1 MGEFAI
7 GQAVPRTEDPRLL
20 RGRGRFVDDVPL
32 VDPAHAVVL
41 RSPYAHARIVS
52 IDAGAARA
60 MPGVLAVLTGAD
72 YEADGLGG
80 LPCQNTTFK
89 RPDGGP
95 MFIPSHP
102 ALAVDRVRRVGD
114 DVALVVAGTKE
125 QAKDAAERIVVA
137 YEPLPSVST
146 TAAAMMPDAAP
157 VWDDCPDN
165 ICFRLSTG
173 DRDAVEAAMAS
184 ARHVVRRRF
193 IVNRVSAN
201 TLEPRGCIGYYD
213 ARDDRYMLYVGLQ
226 NPHDVR
232 RQLAADIF
240 ALPESKFQIVPGD
253 IGGSFGMRG
262 GTYPEYILAA
272 WASRKVGR
280 PVKWISDRSEGL
292 ASDDHARDNVTDIA
306 LAIDDDGLFVALDVA
321 TTANMGAYLAV
332 RGPRPP
338 TGNIGTLAGVYRT
351 PAAHY
356 EATGVFSNTNS
367 LNPYRGSGGPEAGY
381 VTERLIDDAAR
392 LLDLDPVEI
401 RRRNLIADDALPY
414 TNPLGYT
421 YDSGAFGRLM
431 ETAVEM
437 ADRAGFE
444 RRRKDAGR
452 RGRRLGF
459 GIANAIKKTSI
470 PRIETARV
478 RFDPTGTVTLLI
490 GTISHGQGHET
501 MYKQVLSDRL
511 GLAAADIRVVQGD
524 TDLTGVGS
532 GTFGSRSAALGG
544 TACVLACEKIV
555 DKGKTV
561 AAHLLEANTG
571 DVAFDDGIFTIAGT
585 DRSVTFS
592 EVASAAFAAQRLAPE
607 IEPGLDES
615 ASFVPDDQNWAS
627 TCHACE
633 AEVDPETGVVE
644 LTRYV
649 AVSDVGVVINPLMMD
664 GQTHGGI
671 AQTIGQALLEE
682 IVYEPESGQLLTGS
696 FMDYCMPRADDIP
709 MMELADSPVP
719 TPHNPLGVKG
729 GGEIA
734 PVACLPAVL
743 NAVVDALAPLGVDHV
758 ELPATPERV
767 WQAIRAARGNEAT

>member
-20 RGRGRFVDDVPL
+20 RGRGRFVDDVRL
-32 VDPAHAVVL
+32 VEPAHAVVL
-41 RSPYAHARIVS
+41 RSPHAHARIAS
-52 IDAGAARA
+52 IDVRAARA
-60 MPGVLAVLTGAD
+60 MPGVLAVLTGED
-72 YEADGLGG
+72 YRTDGLGG
-80 LPCQNTTFK
+80 MPCQITNFK

-95 MFIPSHP
+95 MFSPPHP
-102 ALAVDRVRRVGD
+102 ALAADRVRRVGD
-114 DVALVVAGTKE
+114 NVALVVAETKD
-125 QAKDAAERIVVA
+125 QAKDAAERIAVE
-137 YEPLPSVST
+137 YQPLPSVST
-146 TAAAMMPDAAP
+146 TADAILPGAAA

-165 ICFRLSTG
+165 ICFRLTAG
-173 DRDAVEAAMAS
+173 DRDAVETAMAA
-184 ARHVVRRRF
+184 ARHVVRRSF
-193 IVNRVSAN
+193 VVNRVSAN
-201 TLEPRGCIGYYD
+201 TMEPRGCIGHYD
-213 ARDDRYMLYVGLQ
+213 AHEDRYTLYVGLQ
-226 NPHDVR
+226 NPHEVR
-232 RQLAADIF
+232 RQIAADIF
-240 ALPESKFQIVPGD
+240 GLPETSFRIVLGD

-262 GTYPEYILAA
+262 GTYPEYTLAP
-272 WASRKVGR
+272 WASRKIGR
-280 PVKWISDRSEGL
+280 PVKWISERSEGL
-292 ASDDHARDNVTDIA
+292 ASDDHARDNITEVA
-306 LAIDDDGLFVALDVA
+306 LALDGDGLFLALDVK
-321 TTANMGAYLAV
+321 TTANLGAYLGV

-338 TGNIGTLAGVYRT
+338 TGNLGTLAGVYRT
-351 PAAHY
+351 PAAHV
-356 EATGVFSNTNS
+356 EVTGVFSNTNS
-367 LNPYRGSGGPEAGY
+367 FNPYRGSGGPEAGY

-392 LLDLDPVEI
+392 LLDLDPIEI
-401 RRRNLIADDALPY
+401 RRRNLIADGALPY
-414 TNPLGYT
+414 TNALGYT
-421 YDSGAFGRLM
+421 YDSGAFERM
-431 ETAVEM
+431 MATTMEM
-437 ADRAGFE
+437 ADRDGFE
-444 RRRKDAGR
+444 RRRRRAEQ

-470 PRIETARV
+470 PVIETARV
-478 RFDPTGTVTLLI
+478 RFDATGTVTLLI

-511 GLAAADIRVVQGD
+511 GLAAADIRIVEGD

-544 TACVLACEKIV
+544 TACVMACDKII
-555 DKGKTV
+555 DKGKTI
-561 AAHLLEANTG
+561 AAHLLEASAE
-571 DVAFDDGIFTIAGT
+571 DVVFDDGTFTITGT
-585 DRSVTFS
+585 DRTVQLSD
-592 EVASAAFAAQRLAPE
+592 VASAAFTAQRLAPE
-607 IEPGLDES
+607 IEPGLDECV
-615 ASFVPDDQNWAS
+615 SFVPEDQNWAS

-682 IVYEPESGQLLTGS
+682 IVYEPETGQLLTGS
-696 FMDYCMPRADDIP
+696 FMDYCMPRADDMPSI
-709 MMELADSPVP
+709 ELASAPMP

-767 WQAIRAARGNEAT
+767 WQAIQAARAGEAT

>member
-7 GQAVPRTEDPRLL
+7 GQAVPRTEDPRRLT
-20 RGRGRFVDDVPL
+20 GRGRFVDDVRL
-32 VDPAHAVVL
+32 VDPAHAAVL
-41 RSPYAHARIVS
+41 RSPHAHARIVS
-52 IDAGAARA
+52 IDTRAAGA

-72 YEADGLGG
+72 YQADGLGG
-80 LPCQNTTFK
+80 LPCQITTFK

-95 MFIPSHP
+95 MFSPVHP

-114 DVALVVAGTKE
+114 DVALVVAETVD
-125 QAKDAAERIVVA
+125 QAKDAAERIVVG
-137 YEPLPSVST
+137 YEALASVAT
-146 TAAAMMPDAAP
+146 TAEAATPGAAA

-165 ICFRLSTG
+165 ICFRLDAG
-173 DRDAVEAAMAS
+173 DRRAVAAAMAS

-193 IVNRVSAN
+193 VVNRVSAN
-201 TLEPRGCIGYYD
+201 TIEPRGCIGHYD
-213 ARDDRYMLYVGLQ
+213 VHDGRYTLTVGLQ
-226 NPHDVR
+226 NPHEVR
-232 RQLAADIF
+232 RQLADDIF
-240 ALPESKFQIVPGD
+240 ALPETRFRIGPGD

-262 GTYPEYILAA
+262 GTYPEYVLAL

-280 PVKWISDRSEGL
+280 PVKWIAERSEGL
-292 ASDDHARDNVTDIA
+292 ASDDHARDNVTEIA
-306 LAIDDDGLFVALDVA
+306 LALDDDGTFLALEVT
-321 TTANMGAYLAV
+321 TTANLGASLGV

-338 TGNIGTLAGVYRT
+338 TGNLGTLAGVYRT
-351 PAAHY
+351 PAAHV
-356 EATGVFSNTNS
+356 EVTGVFTNTNS
-367 LNPYRGSGGPEAGY
+367 FNPYRGSGGPEAGY

-392 LLDLDPVEI
+392 PLGLDPVEI
-401 RRRNLIADDALPY
+401 RRRNLIADGTLPY
-414 TNPLGYT
+414 TNALGYT
-421 YDSGAFGRLM
+421 YDSGAFERLM
-431 ETAVEM
+431 EATLEM
-437 ADRAGFE
+437 ADRGGFAD
-444 RRRKDAGR
+444 RRAAAAR

-470 PRIETARV
+470 PVIETARV
-478 RFDPTGTVTLLI
+478 RFDPTGTITLLI

-511 GLAAADIRVVQGD
+511 GLAASDIRIVEGD
-524 TDLTGVGS
+524 TDLTGVGG

-544 TACVLACEKIV
+544 TACVMACDRII
-555 DKGKTV
+555 DKGKTI
-561 AAHLLEANTG
+561 AAHLLEASAD
-571 DVAFDDGIFTIAGT
+571 DVAFDDGVFTIAGT
-585 DRSVTFS
+585 DRNVTLTD
-592 EVASAAFAAQRLAPE
+592 VAAAAFASARLAPE
-607 IEPGLDES
+607 IEPGLDCS

-633 AEVDPETGVVE
+633 AEIDPETGVVE

-682 IVYEPESGQLLTGS
+682 IVYEPETGQLLTGS
-696 FMDYCMPRADDIP
+696 FMDYCMPRADDVPAI
-709 MMELADSPVP
+709 EHASAPVP

-767 WQAIRAARGNEAT
+767 WRAIRAARRREAA